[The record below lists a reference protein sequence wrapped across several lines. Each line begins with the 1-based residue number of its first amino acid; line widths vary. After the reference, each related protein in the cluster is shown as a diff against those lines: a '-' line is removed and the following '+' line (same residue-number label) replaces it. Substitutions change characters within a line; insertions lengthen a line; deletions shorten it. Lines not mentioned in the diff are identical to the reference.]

1 MSTSSKNI
9 TQWGFPHERAEI
21 LNTLSNIWTGCSIN
35 SSSSVFTGITL
46 VLNLGSPIFAFI
58 LTAIPSFINNSK
70 AKRIVYV
77 SCNPKTLKRDIE
89 LLINYNLTKIEGI
102 NMFNKTKHVETVCV
116 LERK

>member
-1 MSTSSKNI
+1 MICDPPRSGLHKEIVYSCRKCSAI
-9 TQWGFPHERAEI
+9 TELI
-21 LNTLSNIWTGCSIN
+21 
-35 SSSSVFTGITL
+35 
-46 VLNLGSPIFAFI
+46 
-58 LTAIPSFINNSK
+58 
-70 AKRIVYV
+70 YV